1 MKKFILI
8 LSLCFSLFACNKNT
22 DYIIE
27 KGQVGNFT
35 SKNTAGEIKTIFA
48 KDSISE
54 VNSNQVSGSDTN
66 FLNKDE
72 DEYLIY
78 SPEGNELLT
87 IVPQEANDSLSK
99 IKYVEINSPLFK
111 TKKGLSL
118 NSSFKDIK
126 ANYQINKIESTI
138 FNVTLFIDELNATIA
153 LDKNDLGLKASDA
166 KGEVVAD
173 QIPDHAK
180 IKFFTIWFN

>member
-1 MKKFILI
+1 MRKFILI
-8 LSLCFSLFACNKNT
+8 LFLSVSIISCTKNNT
-22 DYIIE
+22 FIIE
-27 KGQVGNFT
+27 KGKVGNFT
-35 SKNTAGEIKTIFA
+35 AQNKAEDIKTIFA
-48 KDSISE
+48 KDSIVE
-54 VNSNQVSGSDTN
+54 NVNTN
-66 FLNKDE
+66 KSITNNSFLNSDE

-78 SPEGNELLT
+78 EKDGKHLLT
-87 IVPQEANDSLSK
+87 IVPQVSNDSVSK
-99 IKYVEINSPLFK
+99 IKYVEINSPKYK

-126 ANYQINKIESTI
+126 ANYQINKIETTL

-153 LDKNDLGLKASDA
+153 LDKKEIGVTSFREK
-166 KGEVVAD
+166 EVSEN